1 MNHDLLCPAGRHKN
15 DLCIC
20 DTLRM
25 VRAAERREQ
34 REREKREDEKED
46 NLS

>member
-1 MNHDLLCPAGRHKN
+1 MNHDTLCPAGRHKG

-20 DTLRM
+20 DTLCM

-34 REREKREDEKED
+34 RELEQREDEKEE
-46 NLS
+46 NRL